1 MVSMTEVR
9 RATTPA
15 RGVLLVLLL
24 FFAYMLSFLDRQ
36 LIALMVDP
44 IKRDLGLD
52 DLQFSLLHGLG
63 FGVFFALAGLPIA
76 IAADRLNRTR
86 IIAAGVAGWSAA
98 TCLCGLAQSFA
109 ALFLCRI
116 GVGVGEATL
125 APAAY
130 SLLADTFDRRRLP
143 IAMAVFSTGST
154 LGSGFA
160 LLVGGKLL
168 AVLTH
173 LEGLGTGWSASFKPW
188 QMAFVVAGIPGFAL
202 AALILLL
209 LREPLRS
216 GAMAQTHWRL
226 HIGAAFAHMRG
237 HLRMYVGLTS
247 CITLTTAL
255 SSGFLMWF
263 PALLMRTHGLDVGQA
278 GWHFGV
284 RFAVFATAGVLA
296 GGWCVSWLQ
305 ARIGQRAYCWF
316 IAAAIATAGPAY
328 ALAGAA
334 ASATAALAWVSL
346 AIFAV
351 QSLAG
356 VAVAALQVITP
367 PGIRAQVSAV
377 FLLCVNLLGYGL
389 GAPLVA
395 AVNTL
400 AFSGNNMLGSALALA
415 AMLLAPLALI
425 AIASTARPFSRARMH
440 VASAQ

>member
-1 MVSMTEVR
+1 MLSPAETRHV
-9 RATTPA
+9 TTPA

-24 FFAYMLSFLDRQ
+24 FLAYMLSFLDRQ

-76 IAADRLNRTR
+76 IAADRINRTR

-109 ALFLCRI
+109 SLFLCRI

-130 SLLADTFDRRRLP
+130 SLLADSFDRRRLP

-154 LGSGFA
+154 LGSGLA
-160 LLVGGKLL
+160 LLLGGSLL
-168 AVLTH
+168 AALTH
-173 LEGLGTGWSASFKPW
+173 LQELGAGWSAAFEPW
-188 QMAFVVAGIPGFAL
+188 QMAFFLAGVPGFGL

-209 LREPLRS
+209 REPARS
-216 GAMAQTHWRL
+216 GAMPQTRL
-226 HIGAAFAHMRG
+226 RAHMGASFSHMRAN
-237 HLRMYVGLTS
+237 LRMYVGLTS
-247 CITLTTAL
+247 AITLTTAL

-263 PALLMRTHGLDVGQA
+263 PALLMRTHGLDVEQA
-278 GWHFGV
+278 GWHFGA

-296 GGWCVSWLQ
+296 GGWCVSWLES
-305 ARIGQRAYCWF
+305 RIGQRAYGRY
-316 IAAAIATAGPAY
+316 IATAIATAGLAY
-328 ALAGAA
+328 ALAGTATT
-334 ASATAALAWVSL
+334 ASAALAWISL

-356 VAVAALQVITP
+356 VAVTALQLITP
-367 PGIRAQVSAV
+367 PGIRAQCSAV

-395 AVNTL
+395 AASTL
-400 AFSGNNMLGSALALA
+400 VFSGSDTLGPALTLVSL
-415 AMLLAPLALI
+415 LLAPLALI
-425 AIASTARPFSRARMH
+425 AIASAAKPFSQASLY
-440 VASAQ
+440 VASA

>member
-1 MVSMTEVR
+1 MNLSTIEPR
-9 RATTPA
+9 HATSPA
-15 RGVLLVLLL
+15 RGALLVLLL

-44 IKRDLGLD
+44 IKRDLGLG

-76 IAADRLNRTR
+76 IAADRFSRTR

-130 SLLADTFDRRRLP
+130 SLLADSFDRRRLP
-143 IAMAVFSTGST
+143 IAMAVFSAGST

-160 LLVGGKLL
+160 LLAGGKLL
-168 AVLTH
+168 AALAH
-173 LEGLGTGWSASFKPW
+173 LEELGTGWSTAFKPW
-188 QMAFVVAGIPGFAL
+188 QMAFLVAGIPGFAL
-202 AALILLL
+202 AALMLL
-209 LREPLRS
+209 LREPPRS
-216 GAMAQTHWRL
+216 GAVPQTHWRA
-226 HIGAAFAHMRG
+226 HIGAAFAHMRVQ
-237 HLRMYVGLTS
+237 LRMYGGLTA

-263 PALLMRTHGLDVGQA
+263 PALLMRTHGLDVEQA
-278 GWHFGV
+278 GWHFGA

-305 ARIGQRAYCWF
+305 ARIGQRAYCRF
-316 IAAAIATAGPAY
+316 IAAAVATAGVAY

-356 VAVAALQVITP
+356 VSVSALQLITP

-395 AVNTL
+395 AASTLVFAGSNTL
-400 AFSGNNMLGSALALA
+400 GPALALVA
-415 AMLLAPLALI
+415 VLLAPLALI
-425 AIASTARPFSRARMH
+425 AIASAARPFSRARMH
-440 VASAQ
+440 VAPAQ